1 MLFIT
6 SDARP
11 ADFKTGFP
19 KLLDPKTKAIA
30 AYNAA
35 DPRNRSLKN
44 LKTIARPLY
53 YIVDENGVIRWK
65 FVDVRL
71 AGRLDPAKLVDALE
85 RQKIVGGSYY
95 NK

>member
-1 MLFIT
+1 LQNVYKGIQAEDAEVLFIT

-30 AYNAA
+30 AYNVA
-35 DPRNRSLKN
+35 DPRNRK
-44 LKTIARPLY
+44 IARPLY

-71 AGRLDPAKLVDALE
+71 AGRLDPAKLVDAL
-85 RQKIVGGSYY
+85 K
-95 NK
+95 KL